1 MIKRCLCSKRERRD
15 KKKASENVTLKCLQ
29 NGAKAFTIP
38 YDRGCLWEL
47 VRTPEAPRTR
57 SSLLWSHT
65 LEHRK
70 GRERLPDL
78 ANEFPLANRPSLPTR
93 KQMFPLESHRKAA
106 CCAVS
111 YKARGSKNQYWYS
124 GGAPFG
130 PGARCDAYMEL
141 AKLGLECE
149 LRFGWFFPC
158 LACVCPGRLDGGGE
172 RKLEDEAD

>member
-1 MIKRCLCSKRERRD
+1 MEQKLLPFHTTVGVCGSLSERLKR
-15 KKKASENVTLKCLQ
+15 A
-29 NGAKAFTIP
+29 
-38 YDRGCLWEL
+38 
-47 VRTPEAPRTR
+47 RTR
-57 SSLLWSHT
+57 SSLLWSHN

-124 GGAPFG
+124 GGEPFG

-158 LACVCPGRLDGGGE
+158 LACVCPGRLDGGGGGGRE
-172 RKLEDEAD
+172 N